1 MQHPRAMNNEKWL
14 GVGGLRKRSRAGLQ
28 KEERC
33 SLHKACRDA
42 SSPGPSPGNK
52 FVCVS
57 KTDVKLKGICKGWR
71 PRLVSE
77 GIWAL
82 KSVLEH
88 SCFTFQT
95 LSMAY
100 LTGMLSR

>member
-1 MQHPRAMNNEKWL
+1 MKSGWGRVVLEKGAEQGCKREK
-14 GVGGLRKRSRAGLQ
+14 GVAGTKPVETLLRQAGVL
-28 KEERC
+28 EINVR
-33 SLHKACRDA
+33 
-42 SSPGPSPGNK
+42 
-52 FVCVS
+52 VS
-57 KTDVKLKGICKGWR
+57 KTDVKLKGICKGWK
-71 PRLVSE
+71 PRLVFE

-88 SCFTFQT
+88 PCFTFQT